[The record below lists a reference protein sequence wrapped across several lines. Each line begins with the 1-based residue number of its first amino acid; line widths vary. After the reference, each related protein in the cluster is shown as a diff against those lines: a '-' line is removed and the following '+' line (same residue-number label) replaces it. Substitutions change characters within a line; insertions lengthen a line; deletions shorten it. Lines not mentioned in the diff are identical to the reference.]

1 MSRDVLSL
9 TKSRDG
15 EHWELVSDLMYYHN
29 GQESGQKVGV
39 QYPDMIID
47 GDDMLWVQ
55 RTAMNNAR
63 NFHDSNYITFHRLEN
78 FRSMLG

>member
-1 MSRDVLSL
+1 M
-9 TKSRDG
+9 
-15 EHWELVSDLMYYHN
+15 
-29 GQESGQKVGV
+29 